1 MTHRAQNH
9 GAVRYAAV
17 GKGYIAQ
24 AAVLLAF
31 AHAKRNSRLAAIVS
45 GDAAKRHPTLRQ
57 SIGKPPVRMPR
68 LVQAAAPG
76 G

>member
-31 AHAKRNSRLAAIVS
+31 A
-45 GDAAKRHPTLRQ
+45 
-57 SIGKPPVRMPR
+57 
-68 LVQAAAPG
+68 PG